1 MTINLLPPK
10 LKKEKELKRFFNLAV
25 ISLSLIFI
33 ILLLFTGIIYSADLS
48 TKNQISKTDSDILE
62 QTVTLKKLSTT
73 EQKVGVINSK
83 LDKIGQIDSARVI
96 WSNVIKDMANDTPQ
110 KVQIK
115 TLSMNKE
122 TNKVELSGSAATRRD
137 IAAFKDKIEES
148 KYFKNVTFYTSSHS
162 TETDSYSFNMSCELE
177 SIK

>member
-25 ISLSLIFI
+25 ISLFLVFI
-33 ILLLFTGIIYSADLS
+33 ILLLFTGVIYSAGLS
-48 TKNQISKTDSDILE
+48 TKNQISKNDAEILE
-62 QTVTLKKLSTT
+62 QTVILKKLSDT

-115 TLSMNKE
+115 TL
-122 TNKVELSGSAATRRD
+122 
-137 IAAFKDKIEES
+137 
-148 KYFKNVTFYTSSHS
+148 
-162 TETDSYSFNMSCELE
+162 
-177 SIK
+177 